1 MAGGFQKIVLTV
13 AIIVFILLLIFI
25 GSVLYQNKYGSA
37 FPPFVS
43 NCPDYWLDME
53 KTVTNVNSD
62 DSDNSK
68 SNGLSV
74 EVNAAEYNNELVEIF
89 LKTGIVTQNQLE
101 HARRVLS
108 KLETPRSLT
117 SLLKELNFITDDQ
130 NVIGSVRANLD
141 LGSNE
146 LGVYATPTLTKM
158 LSAVGDDNGASWI
171 NAFDDLQAD
180 NRCKVPVTQ
189 L

>member
-53 KTVTNVNSD
+53 KTGTNVNSD

-68 SNGLSV
+68 TKV
-74 EVNAAEYNNELVEIF
+74 KCYNVKNLGNPSCQKEMNFGTDYWSGSDGECR
-89 LKTGIVTQNQLE
+89 KYKWATGCD
-101 HARRVLS
+101 
-108 KLETPRSLT
+108 LT
-117 SLLKELNFITDDQ
+117 WDGITNKDG
-130 NVIGSVRANLD
+130 IC
-141 LGSNE
+141 
-146 LGVYATPTLTKM
+146 
-158 LSAVGDDNGASWI
+158 DNNNNS
-171 NAFDDLQAD
+171 D
-180 NRCKVPVTQ
+180 
-189 L
+189 

>member
-68 SNGLSV
+68 SNIKCYNVKNLGNPSCQKEMDFSGDMWSGSDGDCRKYKWAKGCDLTWDGIT
-74 EVNAAEYNNELVEIF
+74 NNEDIC
-89 LKTGIVTQNQLE
+89 NN
-101 HARRVLS
+101 S
-108 KLETPRSLT
+108 S
-117 SLLKELNFITDDQ
+117 SSD
-130 NVIGSVRANLD
+130 
-141 LGSNE
+141 
-146 LGVYATPTLTKM
+146 
-158 LSAVGDDNGASWI
+158 
-171 NAFDDLQAD
+171 
-180 NRCKVPVTQ
+180 
-189 L
+189 

>member
-1 MAGGFQKIVLTV
+1 MAGGFQKTVLTV

-68 SNGLSV
+68 SNIKCYNVKNLG
-74 EVNAAEYNNELVEIF
+74 NASCDKVMDFTTDFWQGSTGDCRKYKWAKGCDLTWDGITNNTTIC
-89 LKTGIVTQNQLE
+89 
-101 HARRVLS
+101 
-108 KLETPRSLT
+108 
-117 SLLKELNFITDDQ
+117 
-130 NVIGSVRANLD
+130 
-141 LGSNE
+141 
-146 LGVYATPTLTKM
+146 
-158 LSAVGDDNGASWI
+158 DDNGDEA
-171 NAFDDLQAD
+171 
-180 NRCKVPVTQ
+180 
-189 L
+189 